1 MSGWADS
8 IFSNLP
14 RGRQQ
19 PQIDW
24 DAPPQPTFPA
34 NPADPSYSMPARI
47 GSAIGVEARRAGN
60 WLANAATVPGDVA
73 RGRASMSDP
82 ATQSRVMDLASL
94 VSGGPLAG
102 GAPEDALSM
111 GVSRGPP
118 KTATQVATGNVSWDA
133 ANQKWVGGKVMGQ
146 PMEGP
151 PGYPDLY
158 NFSDPALRQ
167 TPNVPQFDLPRYDP
181 PRGVS
186 QRVQDLTANPDVR
199 SQMLKGMQSGMD
211 VGMPWY
217 NTQPAIQGAADA
229 LGGDDA
235 GRAAFSRLQD
245 FMGATSPRNP
255 VPENMRAA
263 SYYYW
268 RDKNSLPPPAIGD
281 PTPQPY
287 GSFAQKLHQGNVQKL
302 SEGGAGYDIKD
313 NPKPPSFAQGLMG
326 NYQPVAVDSHAFK
339 APAMMA
345 QDPRFLAGRVVDS
358 DGNVIAQP
366 KADYAAGNLT
376 MEDALKNP
384 SYWEG
389 KPNSNEYPAMEQY
402 YKGLS
407 GKLGIAPAQGQASGW
422 VGNGPLT
429 GLKTDDTATW
439 LQLWQNR
446 INNTAMRMGK
456 TPQQTEADF
465 WQGKHPLLTGGGAPV
480 GPLMQQNAQ
489 PQPAPY
495 DPNQWLQPGEL
506 GS

>member
-1 MSGWADS
+1 MEA
-8 IFSNLP
+8 
-14 RGRQQ
+14 
-19 PQIDW
+19 
-24 DAPPQPTFPA
+24 AP
-34 NPADPSYSMPARI
+34 
-47 GSAIGVEARRAGN
+47 
-60 WLANAATVPGDVA
+60 
-73 RGRASMSDP
+73 
-82 ATQSRVMDLASL
+82 SL
-94 VSGGPLAG
+94 VSRASSPPGPGPPRPTPPRRPHERRRPRAG
-102 GAPEDALSM
+102 QAE
-111 GVSRGPP
+111 PP
-118 KTATQVATGNVSWDA
+118 KTATEIATGKAAPPGNVSWDA

-151 PGYPDLY
+151 AGYPDLY

-167 TPNVPQFDLPRYDP
+167 TPDVPQFDLPRYDP

-186 QRVQDLTANPDVR
+186 QRVQDLIANPDVR
-199 SQMLKGMQSGMD
+199 SQMLEGMRSGMD

-217 NTQPAIQGAADA
+217 NTQPAIQGASSA
-229 LGGDDA
+229 LGGEDA
-235 GRAAFSRLQD
+235 GRAAFAKFQD

-268 RDKNSLPPPAIGD
+268 RDANGMPPMAKGD
-281 PTPQPY
+281 PIPQPY
-287 GSFAQKLHQGNVQKL
+287 GSFAQGQHQLNVQKL

-313 NPKPPSFAQGLMG
+313 NPKPPSFTQGLMG
-326 NYQPVAVDSHAFK
+326 NYQPVAVDAHAFK

-358 DGNVIAQP
+358 EGNVIARP
-366 KADYAAGNLT
+366 KQEYDAGTLS
-376 MEDALKNP
+376 MEDALKRP
-384 SYWEG
+384 SYWES
-389 KPNSNEYPAMEQY
+389 KPNPNEYPAMEQY

-407 GKLGIAPAQGQASGW
+407 GELGIDPAQAQASGW

-456 TPQQTEADF
+456 SPQEVEQGF
-465 WQGKHPLLTGGGAPV
+465 WQGQHPLLTGGGSP
-480 GPLMQQNAQ
+480 GPLMQQNAP
-489 PQPAPY
+489 PQPY